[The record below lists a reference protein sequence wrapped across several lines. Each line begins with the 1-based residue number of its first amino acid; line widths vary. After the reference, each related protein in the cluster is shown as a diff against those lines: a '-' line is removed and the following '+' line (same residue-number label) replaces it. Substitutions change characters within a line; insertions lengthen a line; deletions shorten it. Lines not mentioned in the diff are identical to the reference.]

1 MLAESGGEGCERDGG
16 EADGDEGC
24 AFEVRPLPVVGGRS
38 ADEEEAVALVY
49 LGDVEGRVFVAV
61 VKCHEAAADA
71 GLDDV
76 NFALT
81 QHIERRA
88 VGGDGAEHDVEA
100 FGVEEAPRNGSVDGR
115 VEEVAVGVHEA
126 EAVGFCMSLCPF
138 SVQLVRCRVM
148 LSLTVRGLR
157 VRYSIG

>member
-1 MLAESGGEGCERDGG
+1 MFVEGGGEGCERDGR

-61 VKCHEAAADA
+61 VKCHKAAADA

-81 QHIERRA
+81 QRVERWT
-88 VGGDGAEHDVEA
+88 VGGDGAEH
-100 FGVEEAPRNGSVDGR
+100 
-115 VEEVAVGVHEA
+115 H
-126 EAVGFCMSLCPF
+126 
-138 SVQLVRCRVM
+138 VQAL
-148 LSLTVRGLR
+148 G
-157 VRYSIG
+157 I